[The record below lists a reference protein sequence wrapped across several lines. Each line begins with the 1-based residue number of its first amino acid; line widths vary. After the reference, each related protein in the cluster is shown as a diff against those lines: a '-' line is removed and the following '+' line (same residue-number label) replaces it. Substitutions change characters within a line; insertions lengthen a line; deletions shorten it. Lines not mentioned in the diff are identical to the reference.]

1 MVYVRTVR
9 DHKRTAPKMSALRQ
23 SLSSV
28 SGEIYGRY
36 PVAHATNRI
45 VIQLN
50 NLISKLSS
58 ALDDDLHSLLT
69 DEEGRGDLGKMYYEV
84 APPPLTPPR
93 GAGAPLNPPVRKSMD
108 SDSSDD
114 STDSEEG
121 GLGGRQPPL
130 GGLGGRSPLPPLLI
144 RKSL

>member
-50 NLISKLSS
+50 NLISKLFS

-84 APPPLTPPR
+84 APPPLKPPR
-93 GAGAPLNPPVRKSMD
+93 GAGAPPVRKSMD

-114 STDSEEG
+114 EEDSDSSDDEEE
-121 GLGGRQPPL
+121 
-130 GGLGGRSPLPPLLI
+130 GGRSPLPPLLI

>member
-69 DEEGRGDLGKMYYEV
+69 DEEGRGDLGKMYYGV
-84 APPPLTPPR
+84 SPPPLT
-93 GAGAPLNPPVRKSMD
+93 PPVRKSMD

>member
-84 APPPLTPPR
+84 APTPLTPPR

-114 STDSEEG
+114 EKDSEEG

-130 GGLGGRSPLPPLLI
+130 GGRSPLPPLLI

>member
-69 DEEGRGDLGKMYYEV
+69 DEEGRGDLGKMYYKGAESTITPQRGM
-84 APPPLTPPR
+84 APPVTPMAQKPGDDKR
-93 GAGAPLNPPVRKSMD
+93 ELVDDED

-114 STDSEEG
+114 DDDTDVS
-121 GLGGRQPPL
+121 R
-130 GGLGGRSPLPPLLI
+130 PPLLI
-144 RKSL
+144 RSRR

>member
-84 APPPLTPPR
+84 APPPLTPP
-93 GAGAPLNPPVRKSMD
+93 VRKSMD

-114 STDSEEG
+114 EKDSEEG

-130 GGLGGRSPLPPLLI
+130 GGRSPLPPLLI